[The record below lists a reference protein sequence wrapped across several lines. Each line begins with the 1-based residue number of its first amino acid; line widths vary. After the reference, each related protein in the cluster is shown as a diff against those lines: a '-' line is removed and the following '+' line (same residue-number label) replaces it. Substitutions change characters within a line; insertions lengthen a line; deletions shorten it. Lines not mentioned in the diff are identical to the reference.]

1 MRPTRRAV
9 VAGLAAS
16 ALARRASAIPS
27 APDVVILGAGMA
39 GLAAARALASASLS
53 VTVIEARDRIGG
65 RAWTDETGF
74 AAPVDLGAAWLRAAD
89 QNPLSPII
97 RGLGGH
103 LGADEGDVRVV
114 DGGADAG
121 PDASESVEAARAALA
136 AAMRMAGD
144 GPDVG
149 AASVAPAGRSARI
162 AGALEGPL
170 GCGLPLD
177 ALSIEDWSG
186 RTASGVDWRVA
197 EGLGA
202 AVARYGADVPVTLST
217 PARRVRWDGPGVT
230 VETDAG
236 AVAARACLVTA
247 PVGVLAAG
255 GLAFAPALPVETEEA
270 LSGLVMGHVER
281 VILGASA
288 VALGVEPG
296 TWIYRARDETP
307 LVSLLACPGGA
318 DLVIAEIG
326 GPEAAELAAHGP
338 DALVALARE
347 ALADAF
353 GPAIARAAGPV
364 RASTW
369 STDPFARGAM
379 TGVRI
384 GAAGARAAW
393 AEPVADRLFF
403 AGDACVPRWG
413 GQLPAAYLS
422 GLDAA
427 GRIRTALG
435 R

>member
-1 MRPTRRAV
+1 MRPTRRAF
-9 VAGLAAS
+9 VAGIGAAALVRRARAAS
-16 ALARRASAIPS
+16 S
-27 APDVVILGAGMA
+27 APDVAIIGAGMA
-39 GLAAARALASASLS
+39 GLAAARALASAGVS
-53 VTVIEARDRIGG
+53 VMVVEARNRVGG

-74 AAPVDLGAAWLRAAD
+74 AAPVDLGATWLRAAD
-89 QNPLSPII
+89 QNPLSAVV

-144 GPDVG
+144 GPDV
-149 AASVAPAGRSARI
+149 AASEVAPTGPWARI

-170 GCGLPLD
+170 ACGLSLD
-177 ALSIEDWSG
+177 TLSIEDWSG
-186 RTASGVDWRVA
+186 RVASGVDWRVA

-202 AVARYGADVPVTLST
+202 ALARYGADVPVALST

-236 AVAARACLVTA
+236 TIAARACLVTVPA
-247 PVGVLAAG
+247 GVVANG
-255 GLAFAPALPVETEEA
+255 GLAFAPALPAAKDEA
-270 LSGLVMGHVER
+270 LSGLVMGRIER
-281 VILGASA
+281 VVLGASA
-288 VALGVEPG
+288 AALGVDPG
-296 TWIYRARDETP
+296 TWLYRGREGTP
-307 LVSLLACPGGA
+307 IVSLLASPGGA
-318 DLVIAEIG
+318 DLVIADVG
-326 GPEAAELAAHGP
+326 GPEAADLAAQGP
-338 DALVALARE
+338 DALAALARE

-353 GPAIARAAGPV
+353 GAALARAAGPI
-364 RASTW
+364 RATSW

-384 GAAGARAAW
+384 GAVGARAAW

-427 GRIRTALG
+427 ARIKAVLG